1 MGNYLGQAV
10 YGYYRVNNV
19 KVRVNVLD
27 MRDDDYF
34 GARDM
39 IIE

>member
-10 YGYYRVNNV
+10 YGYYRVNKV
-19 KVRVNVLD
+19 KVRVNVVPD

-34 GARDM
+34 WARD
-39 IIE
+39 IIQ